1 MSIHDTSEIA
11 RRARSLLKTGDLTQ
25 AKALCE
31 QICRINK
38 EDVDAWV
45 MLGKVHMRLG
55 KFAEAEACCHEAI
68 KRRSGVAEAHFV
80 LGNAL
85 QSQRKWDE
93 SIASYRQALKLEPD
107 FAKAYY
113 RLGDALN
120 ARGRSG
126 EAISNYQRATI
137 FQPNFTAAHNKLGVA
152 LEQQGRFEEAVAAY
166 QKILAIAP
174 NAAGTYGN
182 LCNVYT
188 LLGDLDSAEASIRQ
202 ALRLEPDSSVGY
214 NNLGNVLKEQ
224 GRIEEATVCFR
235 RALELK
241 PDFVIAHSNLLMCLN
256 YLPACSPA
264 ELLEAHKVWARL
276 HAAASGSVPVYRNP
290 PDPGRRLRI
299 GYVSPDFR
307 HHPVAAFLEPILKHH
322 DSAAFDVIC
331 YANVARPDSAT
342 EHLRSLGRGWRN
354 TYGLSDSQ
362 LVEMIR
368 SDGIDILVDL
378 AGHTGD
384 NRLPVFSARP
394 APVQVTYLGY
404 PNTTGL
410 SSIDYRLTDEVSDP
424 VGDERYYTEKLCYL
438 RNGFSCY
445 APPVDV
451 PEVALSPPCK
461 NGTVT
466 FGSFNN
472 LLKINASV
480 IDLWCR
486 VLQSNPSARMIILRH
501 VLRGKVRERM
511 YQAFSQRGIARERI
525 NLLCEVPE
533 ECRSAVVGRSYFA
546 LYQHIDIA
554 LDTFPWNGHTMS
566 CETLWMGVPVVTLYG
581 DRHAGRLCASVLTAI
596 GLPQLIAYTPDE
608 YVRIA
613 TELANNPGELERL
626 RAGLRDRMRNSPLCD
641 GKGFTEILEQAYREM
656 WSGWCLQS
664 ADTPGERRPGLQA

>member
-1 MSIHDTSEIA
+1 MMPLHDASEIA
-11 RRARSLLKTGDLTQ
+11 RRAQSLLETGDLAQ

-31 QICRINK
+31 QICQTDK
-38 EDVDAWV
+38 EDTGAWMV
-45 MLGKVHMRLG
+45 LGKVHMRLG
-55 KFAEAEACCHEAI
+55 RFVEAEACCREAI
-68 KRRSGVAEAHFV
+68 NRRPGVAETHFV

-85 QSQRKWDE
+85 QSQKRWDE
-93 SIASYRQALKLEPD
+93 SITSYQRALMLEPD
-107 FAKAYY
+107 FAKAHY

-126 EAISNYQRATI
+126 EAVSSYQRAI
-137 FQPNFTAAHNKLGVA
+137 SLQPNFTAACNKLGVA
-152 LEQQGRFEEAVAAY
+152 LEQQGRLEEAVVAY
-166 QKILAIAP
+166 QKVLAIEP
-174 NAAGTYGN
+174 NAAGTWGN
-182 LCNVYT
+182 LCNAYM
-188 LLGDLDSAEASIRQ
+188 LLGDLDNAETSIRQ
-202 ALRLEPDSSVGY
+202 ALRLEPNSSVGH

-224 GRIEEATVCFR
+224 GRIEEAAACYR

-241 PDFVIAHSNLLMCLN
+241 PDFSLAHSNLLMCLN

-264 ELLEAHKVWARL
+264 ELLEAHKAWARV
-276 HAAASGSVPVYRNP
+276 HAAVPGSAPVYRNQ

-322 DSAAFDVIC
+322 DPAGFEVVC
-331 YANVARPDSAT
+331 YANVLRPDSAT
-342 EHLRSLGRGWRN
+342 EHLRALSHGWRN
-354 TYGLSDSQ
+354 TCGLSDSQ

-368 SDGIDILVDL
+368 SDGIDVLVDL

-384 NRLPVFSARP
+384 NRLTVFSARP

-410 SSIDYRLTDEVSDP
+410 SSIDYRLTDEITDP
-424 VGDERYYTEKLCYL
+424 AGDERYYTEKLFYL

-445 APPVDV
+445 APPTDT
-451 PEVALSPPCK
+451 PEVALPPPCRK
-461 NGTVT
+461 GTVT

-472 LLKINASV
+472 LLKINPSV

-486 VLQSNPSARMIILRH
+486 VLQSNPSARMIILRN

-511 YQAFSQRGIARERI
+511 YQAFAQRGIDRERI
-525 NLLCEVPE
+525 DLLCEVPDE
-533 ECRSAVVGRSYFA
+533 YRSAIRGRSYFA
-546 LYQHIDIA
+546 LYSHIDIA

-581 DRHAGRLCASVLTAI
+581 DRHAGRLSASVLTAI
-596 GLPQLIAYTPDE
+596 GLPQFIAYTADE

-613 TELANNPGELERL
+613 TDLANNPGELERL
-626 RAGLRDRMRNSPLCD
+626 RGSLRDRMRNSLLCD
-641 GKGFTEILEQAYREM
+641 GNRFTRILEEAYQEM
-656 WSGWCLQS
+656 WKRWCLQVRAS
-664 ADTPGERRPGLQA
+664 GR